1 MTGNSGWCR
10 LANDLVCFGMRGFFI
25 WRVFYLLVGLNLFIL
40 PRIMYKKQLL
50 TCFLFVAGSLFADE
64 IRIQDGGMF
73 KGTIRSI
80 SESHIEIETAF
91 AGTLKVD
98 RTQVSGFSADHPVF
112 VRLEDG
118 TVRSGT
124 ISNPESGAIEVVE
137 AGNAVRVPLASVRQ
151 GWLKPENDPEVI
163 AAQRAEEE
171 MRRRWKYQTA
181 ANFSGRSGNSDERRV
196 GVGLSATLFCKQDEL
211 RLNASYDSRESNGRK
226 SSDQRKL
233 GARYTSYFNDP
244 WGWYVRQEFEED
256 QFKNIQLRSM
266 SAIGFSYRR
275 MDKNKKKLALS
286 AGVNYRHETYA
297 DQTPESSNIGLDL
310 GLEHFF
316 GSNRRFEFHNQ
327 LTVVPSVEDMT
338 NYLISQDSY
347 VDVPLT
353 ASRRWKIRLGLEN
366 DYNSQPT
373 GGRAALDSRYYSSF
387 VADWD

>member
-1 MTGNSGWCR
+1 MLR
-10 LANDLVCFGMRGFFI
+10 HARFFI
-25 WRVFYLLVGLNLFIL
+25 WRVFYLLVGPSLPIL

-50 TCFLFVAGSLFADE
+50 ICLLLVAGSLSADE

-98 RTQVSGFSADHPVF
+98 RAQISGFSADHPVF

-118 TVRSGT
+118 TVRSGM
-124 ISNPESGAIEVVE
+124 ISSPEPGTIEVSE
-137 AGNAVRVPLASVRQ
+137 NGNAVRAPLASIRQ
-151 GWLKPENDPEVI
+151 GWMTPEKDPEVI

-171 MRRRWKYQTA
+171 MRRRWKYRTV

-196 GVGLSATLFCKQDEL
+196 GAGVTATLFCKQDEL
-211 RLNASYDSRESNGRK
+211 RLNGSYDSRESNGKK
-226 SSDQRKL
+226 SSDRRKL

-244 WGWYVRQEFEED
+244 WGWYVRQEFEKD

-266 SAIGFSYRR
+266 SAIGISYRKLNDNR
-275 MDKNKKKLALS
+275 KTLALN
-286 AGVNYRHETYA
+286 AGLNYRHEVYA
-297 DQTPESSNIGLDL
+297 DQTPDSSNIGLDL
-310 GLEHFF
+310 GIEHFF
-316 GSNRRFEFHNQ
+316 GMNRRFELHNQ
-327 LTVVPSVEDMT
+327 LSVVPSMEDMT

-347 VDVPLT
+347 IDVPLN
-353 ASRRWKIRLGLEN
+353 ASRRWKVRFGLEN